1 MMCCVVQHMGN
12 ICHVRYILVLFYISE
27 FKFFFCCTNKG
38 TVNCYLYVN
47 CVIFVQ
53 REEKEDYAAEAQ
65 FVSEHGNVLA
75 RKVSQPCFHH

>member
-1 MMCCVVQHMGN
+1 MSDTFWFCFTFLN
-12 ICHVRYILVLFYISE
+12 SN
-27 FKFFFCCTNKG
+27 FFFCCCTNKG